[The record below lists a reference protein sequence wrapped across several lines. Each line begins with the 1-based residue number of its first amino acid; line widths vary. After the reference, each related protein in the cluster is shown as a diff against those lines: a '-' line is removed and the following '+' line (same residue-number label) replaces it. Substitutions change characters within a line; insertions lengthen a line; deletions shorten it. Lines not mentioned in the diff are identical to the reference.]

1 MAKKLLKRFTALIL
15 VGIMFMTVSIHAQAS
30 DRFMPEH
37 RTTEGGDS
45 GTVEF
50 NSYEDPVLNSIIQEC
65 GWTEEQVAELDRL
78 IEEELSK
85 PQVRSVTTVAA
96 VTGIVVG
103 AVGLMGATYQAGRYA
118 ARQCEVRLGLTK
130 SQYRAN
136 RWTYRAALSGFVFTG
151 GTTGAIVALGFDD
164 YYMGV

>member
-15 VGIMFMTVSIHAQAS
+15 VGTMLMTVSIHAQAS
-30 DRFMPEH
+30 DRFVPEH
-37 RTTEGGDS
+37 RATKGGDN
-45 GTVEF
+45 GTVGF
-50 NSYEDPVLNSIIQEC
+50 NSYDDPILNSIIQEC
-65 GWTEEQVAELDRL
+65 GWTEEQVVELDKL

-85 PQVRSVTTVAA
+85 PQVRSITTVAA
-96 VTGIVVG
+96 VTGIVIG
-103 AVGLMGATYQAGRYA
+103 AVTLMGATYQAGRYA

-130 SQYRAN
+130 SRYRAN
-136 RWTYRAALSGFVFTG
+136 RWTYRAALSGLVFTG

>member
-1 MAKKLLKRFTALIL
+1 MAKKLLKGFTVLIL
-15 VGIMFMTVSIHAQAS
+15 VGTMLMMVSMHAQAS
-30 DRFMPEH
+30 DR
-37 RTTEGGDS
+37 
-45 GTVEF
+45 
-50 NSYEDPVLNSIIQEC
+50 
-65 GWTEEQVAELDRL
+65 LDRL

-85 PQVRSVTTVAA
+85 PQVWSVTTTAA

-136 RWTYRAALSGFVFTG
+136 RWTYRAVLSGLVFTG
-151 GTTGAIVALGFDD
+151 GTTGAIVAFGFDD
-164 YYMGV
+164 YYMGFGGRYTYKFIFLCAIASIILGMVTLSVQGGTRPEP